1 MSRPAVRTREMRV
14 GIDNPIVI
22 QLKTRPRPSE
32 ANLLHILGEFPNRYV
47 AVNDL
52 CARLKVSRTSLKIHA
67 CRLRKHLTGD
77 WLVQGIGNGY
87 RLIDLRDK

>member
-1 MSRPAVRTREMRV
+1 MRRPATREMRV
-14 GIDNPIVI
+14 GIDNPIVV
-22 QLKTRPRPSE
+22 QLKTQPRPSE

-47 AVNDL
+47 AINDL
-52 CARLKVSRTSLKIHA
+52 CARLKVSHLGLRIHA
-67 CRLRKHLTGD
+67 SRLRRHLTSD